1 MNPQLLPLALLGFCL
16 TGLPPLSLGAATP
29 SSAPRTVPKEGLLL
43 HLDGNDPK
51 NTPTLWH
58 DGSPAGADGE
68 VGAKVKFLPGK
79 GYAFQNDDPDGKT
92 DTVKLTAPLQPH
104 LTDRFA
110 YAVRLTPA
118 LPFDERKGEYA
129 FLGNAAFPWNTL
141 FFDIAQDAVYWNTY
155 NKQEKIGGNLFRAAK
170 PHKVSPRAI
179 AESEVMLGVT
189 WEADSNEAATGTA
202 RIYLDGNFV
211 GEERSAMRPQGRHA
225 DITMIGGTG
234 KKGALDWIGTISQV
248 VVYGNF
254 KLPPDDLME
263 RVFEGKE

>member
-1 MNPQLLPLALLGFCL
+1 MA
-16 TGLPPLSLGAATP
+16 
-29 SSAPRTVPKEGLLL
+29 
-43 HLDGNDPK
+43 
-51 NTPTLWH
+51 
-58 DGSPAGADGE
+58 PAGRVHIGRQCFAS
-68 VGAKVKFLPGK
+68 PGLEDIAELLRDPSCAAVA
-79 GYAFQNDDPDGKT
+79 GGHYAPPT
-92 DTVKLTAPLQPH
+92 DVCSLQPH